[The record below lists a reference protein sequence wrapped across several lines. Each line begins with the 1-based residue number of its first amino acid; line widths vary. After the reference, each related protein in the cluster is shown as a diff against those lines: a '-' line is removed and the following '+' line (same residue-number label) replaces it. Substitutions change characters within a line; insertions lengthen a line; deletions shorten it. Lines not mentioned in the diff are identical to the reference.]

1 MKMRN
6 KVALCI
12 IGITIA
18 AVLIGCACSSTKVTA
33 KQVIIRERVSN
44 SDRVEVW
51 QECLYSLDTIR
62 YDTIRRYGWDTAHEL
77 PR

>member
-6 KVALCI
+6 RVALCI
-12 IGITIA
+12 IGIAIT
-18 AVLIGCACSSTKVTA
+18 AVLIGCTCRSTTVTA

-44 SDRVEVW
+44 SDGVEVW
-51 QECLYSLDTIR
+51 RECLYSLDTIR